1 MRALWGLEGRSSSP
15 PRGGGPMVWN
25 ARSRVSR
32 QLALTLTC
40 QERGESYTDAPAVLR
55 EEMEI
60 SMRLMGV
67 KNIQELGPQYLET
80 SRL

>member
-1 MRALWGLEGRSSSP
+1 MCFSADEL
-15 PRGGGPMVWN
+15 
-25 ARSRVSR
+25 
-32 QLALTLTC
+32 
-40 QERGESYTDAPAVLR
+40 AVLR

-67 KNIQELGPQYLET
+67 KNIQELGPEYLET

>member
-1 MRALWGLEGRSSSP
+1 
-15 PRGGGPMVWN
+15 MVWN
-25 ARSRVSR
+25 VRFRVSR
-32 QLALTLTC
+32 QLAPTATC
-40 QERGESYTDAPAVLR
+40 HERGESITDAPAVLR

-67 KNIQELGPQYLET
+67 KNIQELGPEYLET